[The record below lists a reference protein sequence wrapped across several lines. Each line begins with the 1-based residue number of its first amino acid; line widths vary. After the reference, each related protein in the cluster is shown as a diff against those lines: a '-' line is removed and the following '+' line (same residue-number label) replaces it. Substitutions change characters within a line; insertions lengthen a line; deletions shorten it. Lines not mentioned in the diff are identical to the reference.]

1 VSTSGAGVNVIL
13 EFPVRRIEK
22 PKVESKEFV
31 MQRTGAR
38 NTEDAEFS
46 QRSRRI
52 RGGSAARAGKM
63 PTVQK
68 WRMGGEPPPHFFVS
82 VDCKGTLSPM
92 NLEVFILRG
101 LQAHFSEVFILKVV
115 ES

>member
-68 WRMGGEPPPHFFVS
+68 GEWAE
-82 VDCKGTLSPM
+82 SP
-92 NLEVFILRG
+92 LPTFL
-101 LQAHFSEVFILKVV
+101 
-115 ES
+115 